1 MPPTRFLALAAIL
14 LLSFAS
20 APARAEPAAEMAAPS
35 VAATVRGL
43 AATDLLNIRAT
54 ASPFGLVLGRLPNGT
69 EVQRFECGNFKG
81 YDWCKIV
88 ALDADGLTGWTPA
101 RYLFV
106 SEEDAAAAREATA
119 NAKLPADTTE
129 APDDEVPLASA
140 GDESGRDTADEVP
153 PATEEKNAGGKPV
166 DAASGSILV
175 SALEA
180 RLATDGALAF
190 HGRRERQ
197 KLEAAETAL
206 LVAMAAPG
214 DPLAG
219 AVYTPGDETLA
230 PVPAPAPD
238 ATLSADLVV
247 LPSPS
252 PRRPAAPTEAPQPAE
267 DIALEEPA
275 EPAPPVVAMP
285 VEEPAAGERAPA
297 EDAVATAPVEDTED
311 LAKSAPQ
318 IMALAAAAEIPSPQ
332 RDTPSGP
339 VAGDVVPAEE
349 TATGGLPILS
359 AAPPPEIDPVVVGKA
374 DPSPVVYDDIAEV
387 PCARYFGQPMTTCK
401 VGIVRRG
408 DGAADVTVL
417 WFDGGARTIRFRD
430 GKPEGS
436 DARAELRYSR
446 EATLNMIR
454 VGEYERFEIRDDV
467 AFGG

>member
-1 MPPTRFLALAAIL
+1 MLRTRFLALAAIL
-14 LLSFAS
+14 LLPFAP
-20 APARAEPAAEMAAPS
+20 APARAEPAAEVAAPS
-35 VAATVRGL
+35 VVATVRGL

-69 EVQRFECGNFKG
+69 EVRRFECGNFKG

-106 SEEDAAAAREATA
+106 SEEDAAAAREAAGNA
-119 NAKLPADTTE
+119 NLPADTTE
-129 APDDEVPLASA
+129 EAPAEEATLASA
-140 GDESGRDTADEVP
+140 DNEPGRDTADEVP

-190 HGRRERQ
+190 HGRRERE

-214 DPLAG
+214 NPLAG
-219 AVYTPGDETLA
+219 AVFTPGDETVAPA
-230 PVPAPAPD
+230 PVPDPE

-252 PRRPAAPTEAPQPAE
+252 PRRPAAPIEAPQPAE
-267 DIALEEPA
+267 
-275 EPAPPVVAMP
+275 
-285 VEEPAAGERAPA
+285 EPAAGESAPA

-311 LAKSAPQ
+311 PAKSAPQ
-318 IMALAAAAEIPSPQ
+318 IMALAAAAELPAPQ
-332 RDTPSGP
+332 PDTPSGP
-339 VAGDVVPAEE
+339 VAGDLVPAEE
-349 TATGGLPILS
+349 TAAGGLPILS

-430 GKPEGS
+430 GKPQGS